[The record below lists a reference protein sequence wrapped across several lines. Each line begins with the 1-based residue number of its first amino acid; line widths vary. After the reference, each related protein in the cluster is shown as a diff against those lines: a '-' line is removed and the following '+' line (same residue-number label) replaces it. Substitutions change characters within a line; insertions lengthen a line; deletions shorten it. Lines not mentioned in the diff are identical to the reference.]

1 MKLSSLVKGVRVCAA
16 MYGPSRGSLPGRWA
30 ASLLALPLL
39 VAAPAQAQRY
49 VEKLNRS
56 VVAIRTDANT
66 VFVSWRLLGTDP
78 AGLAFNVY
86 RGTTKINAAPIT
98 GATNLT
104 DATTATATY
113 TVRPVLNG
121 VEQAAS
127 AGASAW
133 ANKFLRI
140 PIQRPAGGT
149 TPDGVAYTYSANDAS
164 VGDVDGDGEYEIILK
179 WDPSNAKDNSQAGY
193 TGNVYLDAYKLDG
206 TRLWRIDLGRNIRA
220 GAHYTQFMVYDL
232 DSDGKAEVACRT
244 ADATIDGAGTVIG
257 NANADY
263 RNTAGYVLSGPE
275 FLTIFNGQTG
285 AAMATTNYLP
295 ARGAVSSWGDNY
307 GNRVDRFLATVA
319 YLDGVR
325 PSLVM
330 GRGYYTRL
338 VRVAWDWRNGQL
350 TQRWNFDS
358 NNAGNGS
365 YAGMGNHQL
374 TVGDVDGDGKDEVV
388 NGASAIASNG
398 TGFYNNGLG
407 HGDALHMSD
416 MNPNR
421 PGQEVWQ
428 SHEEPAKYGQYGL
441 EMRDARTGQPIW
453 GVPGGGADV
462 GRALAADIDPAYP
475 GYECWGSVGGLYT
488 STGVQIGTTKPTT
501 NFAVWWDGDLSR
513 ELLDAAYN
521 ATSDA
526 STVRL
531 EKWVPPTG
539 TATNGS
545 LQRLLTPSTVA
556 DGDAQ
561 TNNTT
566 KANPCVTAD
575 ILGDWREEILL
586 RARDNESLLLYS
598 TTALTAVRQ
607 YTLMHDTQYRVAVAH
622 ENSAYNQPPHPS
634 FFLGNGMAPAPTPDI
649 MLAATATLWNG
660 SQSTDW
666 FMAANW
672 SGGVPTSTLDAL
684 VPAGLS
690 RYPVLPAGSAAE
702 AKSLTLANGAT
713 LTQAGGTLTL
723 AETLANSGNLTATGG
738 TLVLNGTSA
747 QTVGGSGNTQLWN
760 LTVTNPAG
768 AQQAGGLG
776 VHGVL
781 ALAGGDLSTGGNPL
795 TLLSDASGTALVDN
809 SGGVVN
815 GTTTVQRYINP
826 SLNSGLGYRHYA
838 APVSNYVINNL
849 FTSSFAPVLTSAYNT
864 SAAPTAVLPF
874 PNVFGYDESR
884 VLTSPATGMSAFDKG
899 WVVPAGNAAM
909 EPARGYSVNIPAAQ
923 TVDFAGAL
931 NNGTISQTLTT
942 AGGPNGGWHLRGN
955 PYPSPLDWSKVT
967 IPAGLSGA
975 LYVFSSTSTYGGV
988 YRTYQNGVGSSPII
1002 PVAQGFFVR
1011 STGTPTLTLTN
1022 AARVTTA
1029 DATAFQR
1036 PTAETRPLV
1045 QLTLRSSA
1053 APAQPAEAYVY
1064 FENGATSGVDARYD
1078 AEKLLDNS
1086 GGAPSFYTMAAGT
1099 ELSINALPLLATAT
1113 VVPLHVVAPAAGTYT
1128 FEAPQLLNLST
1139 TAVYLIDAA
1148 TSQQINLQQQP
1159 TYSFSV
1165 SGAAN
1170 LAGRFSLAFRPT
1182 SVLAVVPGLVATSV
1196 GVYPN
1201 PATSTFTVAVPA
1213 VAGASQV
1220 QATLLNSLGQEVA
1233 RQAASL
1239 PAAGAHLIFE
1249 RGRLAPGVYLLRVRA
1264 GTEHIVKRVVLE

>member
-1 MKLSSLVKGVRVCAA
+1 MKLSSLAKGAGVRATT
-16 MYGPSRGSLPGRWA
+16 YGRSRGYAPSRWA
-30 ASLLALPLL
+30 AGLLALLLL
-39 VAAPAQAQRY
+39 VAAPAQAQHY

-86 RGTTKINAAPIT
+86 RGTTKVNATPLT

-104 DATTATATY
+104 DATTTTATY

-133 ANKFLRI
+133 ADKYLRI

-179 WDPSNAKDNSQAGY
+179 WDPSNAKDNSQSGY
-193 TGNVYLDAYKLDG
+193 TGNVYLDAYELDG

-244 ADATIDGAGTVIG
+244 ADATIDGVGTVIG
-257 NANADY
+257 SATADY

-275 FLTIFNGQTG
+275 FLTVFNGQTG

-358 NNAGNGS
+358 NNPGNGS

-388 NGASAIASNG
+388 NGASAIKSDG
-398 TGFYNNGLG
+398 TGLYSNGLG

-416 MNPNR
+416 MNPNH

-428 SHEEPAKYGQYGL
+428 CHEEPAKYGQYGL
-441 EMRDARTGQPIW
+441 EMRDARTGQPLW

-513 ELLDAAYN
+513 ELLDAGYN

-526 STVRL
+526 ATVRL

-539 TATNGS
+539 GATNGS
-545 LQRLLTPSTVA
+545 LLRLLTPSNAA

-566 KANPCVTAD
+566 KANPCLTAD

-586 RARDNESLLLYS
+586 RARDNQSLLLYS

-607 YTLMHDTQYRVAVAH
+607 YTLMHDAQYRVAVAH

-666 FMAANW
+666 FTAANW
-672 SGGVPTSTLDAL
+672 SAGVPTSSLDAL
-684 VPAGLS
+684 VPAGQS
-690 RYPVLPAGSAAE
+690 RYPLLPAGSAAE
-702 AKSLTLANGAT
+702 AKSLTVASGAT
-713 LTQAGGTLTL
+713 LTQAGGSLTL
-723 AETLANSGNLTATGG
+723 AEALANSGTFSATGG
-738 TLVLNGTSA
+738 TLVLNGTGT
-747 QTVGGSGNTQLWN
+747 QPVGGSGATQLWN
-760 LTVTNPAG
+760 LTVSNSAG
-768 AQQAGGLG
+768 ALQAGGLG
-776 VHGVL
+776 IHGVL
-781 ALAGGDLSTGGNPL
+781 ALAGGNLSTGGNPL

-809 SGGVVN
+809 TGGTVN
-815 GTTTVQRYINP
+815 GPATVQRYIDP
-826 SLNSGLGYRHYA
+826 SLNSGTGYRHYA
-838 APVSNYVINNL
+838 APVSNTTIADL
-849 FTSSFAPVLTSAYNT
+849 ATPGFTPTLTPAYNT
-864 SAAPTAVLPF
+864 SASPAAVTPF
-874 PNVFGYDESR
+874 PTVFGYDESR
-884 VLTSPATGMSAFDKG
+884 VLTSPATSLSAFDKG
-899 WVVPAGNAAM
+899 WVVPTSNAAM
-909 EPARGYSVNIPAAQ
+909 ELARGYSVNIAASQ
-923 TVDFAGAL
+923 TVDFVGTL
-931 NNGTISQTLTT
+931 NNGPISQPLSTS
-942 AGGPNGGWHLRGN
+942 GGPDGGWHLRGN

-975 LYVFSSTSTYGGV
+975 LYVFSSTSTYGGT
-988 YRTYQNGVGSSPII
+988 YRSYQNGVGGSPII

-1011 STGTPTLTLTN
+1011 STGSPILTLTN

-1036 PTAETRPLV
+1036 TAAETRPLV
-1045 QLTLRSSA
+1045 QLTLRGSSA
-1053 APAQPAEAYVY
+1053 PALVTEAYVY
-1064 FENGATSGVDARYD
+1064 FENGATAGVDARYD
-1078 AEKLLDNS
+1078 AEKLLNNS
-1086 GGAPSFYTMAAGT
+1086 GGAPSLYSVAAGT
-1099 ELSINALPLLATAT
+1099 ELSINGLPPLTAAT
-1113 VVPLHVVAPAAGTYT
+1113 VVPLSVVAPAAGTYT
-1128 FEAPQLLNLST
+1128 FEVPQLLNLSAT
-1139 TAVYLIDAA
+1139 PVYLVDAV
-1148 TSQQINLQQQP
+1148 TGQRVNLQQQA
-1159 TYSFSV
+1159 TYAFSL

-1170 LAGRFSLAFRPT
+1170 LTGRFSLAFGPT
-1182 SVLAVVPGLVATSV
+1182 GVLAVTPGLVTASV
-1196 GVYPN
+1196 GIYPN
-1201 PATSTFTVAVPA
+1201 PATNTFTVAVPA

-1233 RQAASL
+1233 HQSVSL
-1239 PAAGAHLIFE
+1239 PATGAHLIFN
-1249 RGRLAPGVYLLRVRA
+1249 RGKLAPGVYLLRVQV
-1264 GTEHIVKRVVLE
+1264 GEESIVKRVSLD